1 MKNESNKFL
10 MNKLRSALLA
20 ISILFLT
27 ACGNSESSV
36 AKKDCTLIKETWNTA
51 EEVSNG
57 KWVLVNI
64 ANSLKGIWIKLEN
77 PQLSLAVKE
86 MSMVDWSSISDE
98 NNQVWSTNGFAITG
112 YCEQFGIDF

>member
-1 MKNESNKFL
+1 
-10 MNKLRSALLA
+10 MNKLKSLFLA
-20 ISILFLT
+20 ISILFMT
-27 ACGNSESSV
+27 ACGNSESTV
-36 AKKDCTLIKETWNTA
+36 AKKDCALIKENWNTA

-64 ANSLKGIWIKLEN
+64 ANSLKEIWIKIEN

-86 MSMVDWSSISDE
+86 MSMVDWRSMSDE
-98 NNQVWSTNGFAITG
+98 NNQVWSTNGFAITE

>member
-1 MKNESNKFL
+1 
-10 MNKLRSALLA
+10 MNKLNSAFLA

-27 ACGNSESSV
+27 ACGNSESSI
-36 AKKDCTLIKETWNTA
+36 AKKDCALIKETWNTA

-64 ANSLKGIWIKLEN
+64 ANSLKEIWIKLEN

-86 MSMVDWSSISDE
+86 MSMVDWRSISDE
-98 NNQVWSTNGFAITG
+98 NNQVWSTNGLAITG